1 MSKEQVVGLAVRLFA
16 IYLFL
21 YGVTQVF
28 ALLPML
34 RMAQYQGGVAPIFY
48 IIIVALIYF
57 LVCILLWVFPLFVAR
72 RLIPRDPDTRPG
84 INTGDIFTL
93 AFIVLG
99 IWILASTIPEAVSLF
114 ITLFQSPLYRNMPE
128 EVVVQVRVAEV
139 RLIVEFVIA
148 IGLIFGARGLK
159 NFFYHIR
166 GIGSDAKNRPHGQ
179 Q

>member
-1 MSKEQVVGLAVRLFA
+1 MSKEQIVGLAVRLFA

-28 ALLPML
+28 AFLSVL
-34 RMAQYQGGVAPIFY
+34 RTEQFQGGASPIFY
-48 IIIVALIYF
+48 IIAFALIV
-57 LVCILLWVFPLFVAR
+57 LLICALLWFFPLFIAR
-72 RLIPRDPDTRPG
+72 RLIPRDSDGVPG
-84 INTGDIFTL
+84 VNTGDIFVL

-99 IWILASTIPEAVSLF
+99 IWILASTIPDAVSLLAN
-114 ITLFQSPLYRNMPE
+114 LFLSPIYQDMPE
-128 EVVVQVRVAEV
+128 EMVVQVRVAGA

-148 IGLIFGARGLK
+148 VGLIFGARGLK

-166 GIGSDAKNRPHGQ
+166 GIGNDAKNRPHGQ